1 LQKRIHSQEEK
12 MATLLEILLNAFFEL
27 LPAIAEYMGFKRR
40 LRDVGDTVPI
50 TESSHERKEGINKP

>member
-1 LQKRIHSQEEK
+1 
-12 MATLLEILLNAFFEL
+12 MAHLLEILLNAFFEL

-50 TESSHERKEGINKP
+50 TQSNHEQKKGMKGKFLS